1 MPLEPPVELEHH
13 ARVELDSDDGLDPGL
28 EEALG
33 EVSCARTDLQ
43 DGVGGLEPGL
53 GDDGVHQ
60 RRVPQD
66 VLPLGFLE
74 RDTALQPGAPSAGAS
89 RRAVALLLDL
99 TPRHGVEDSGS
110 PGAPPPEEQA
120 MGERCVVAR
129 TAAMDTERWRLG
141 LRGYS
146 AFRC

>member
-1 MPLEPPVELEHH
+1 MPLEPPVEFEHH
-13 ARVELDSDDGLDPGL
+13 TRVELDGDDGLDTGL

-33 EVSCARTDLQ
+33 EVSCTRPDLE

-60 RRVPQD
+60 RRVLQD
-66 VLPLGFLE
+66 VLPLGLLE

-99 TPRHGVEDSGS
+99 ATRHGVWGFGF
-110 PGAPPPEEQA
+110 PRGAA
-120 MGERCVVAR
+120 AGGAGGGERWVVAR
-129 TAAMDTERWRLG
+129 THCGDGQRERDG
-141 LRGYS
+141 G
-146 AFRC
+146 

>member
-13 ARVELDSDDGLDPGL
+13 TRVELDGDDGLDPGL

-33 EVSCARTDLQ
+33 EVSCAGPDLE

-53 GDDGVHQ
+53 SDDGVHQ
-60 RRVPQD
+60 RRVLQD
-66 VLPLGFLE
+66 VLALGLLE

-99 TPRHGVEDSGS
+99 APRHGVGDSGS
-110 PGAPPPEEQA
+110 PGAPPLEEQVA
-120 MGERCVVAR
+120 VSDGFVAR
-129 TAAMDTERWRLG
+129 TAALRRWTREEGRWRLG
-141 LRGYS
+141 Q
-146 AFRC
+146 